1 MSINT
6 LLAAVLLL
14 DFMILAASR
23 VARCI
28 QLAAFQGVL
37 LALVLLAMHENW
49 PLHVL
54 LMAFTTAA
62 IKGAVIPFLLARAN
76 HRMKGAR
83 EPRPYLGYTPCLL
96 LGAVGMA
103 LAFLLARKLPLEPGV
118 LGTFFVPASLTT
130 LFAGFLLLITRRHAL
145 AQVVGY
151 LTLENGVYLFSL
163 LLVKHMPLLVES
175 GLLLDLV
182 VGIFVMGVVL
192 NHIHQAFDSHDV
204 HRLAR
209 LKD

>member
-37 LALVLLAMHENW
+37 LALVLLAMHESW

-62 IKGAVIPFLLARAN
+62 IKGAVIPFLLARAVLPE
-76 HRMKGAR
+76 M
-83 EPRPYLGYTPCLL
+83 
-96 LGAVGMA
+96 
-103 LAFLLARKLPLEPGV
+103 LARGFGRIV
-118 LGTFFVPASLTT
+118 NVASISATIWASAPSFISSSIAPPT
-130 LFAGFLLLITRRHAL
+130 PETVR
-145 AQVVGY
+145 
-151 LTLENGVYLFSL
+151 
-163 LLVKHMPLLVES
+163 
-175 GLLLDLV
+175 
-182 VGIFVMGVVL
+182 
-192 NHIHQAFDSHDV
+192 
-204 HRLAR
+204 AR
-209 LKD
+209 QEQIRNTMIRSDCG